1 MVIFMKNKAFIIVFT
16 IVLSLCP
23 VITVC
28 ADDVYE
34 GKCYVDI
41 DSKDKKVEK
50 IAAPNINASAV
61 LIMDAESGRVLYEKN
76 ARVRRS
82 MASTTKIM
90 TAIVAIENADLEEVV
105 TVSKRAAQVNGSVI
119 NLRQGEELTLKD
131 LLYGLMLQSG
141 NDAAI
146 AIAEHVGG
154 SVEEFCEMMNRKAVS
169 LGAANTHFTS
179 PHGLDMPEHY
189 TTAYELAR
197 ITAYALKNPIFNELV
212 STKEANAANRYL
224 YNTNELLGVYPG
236 VDGVKTGYTGQAGR
250 CLVTSATKN
259 QMRIISVVLGSPTR
273 TARAQSSTN
282 LLNYAFSNY
291 HLSTIATKNEA
302 VDSIKVDRGITQNV
316 TACIENEVKLPLRN
330 DELKNLNKVIDLPRE
345 IPAPV
350 EKGQEVGNVRWLLN
364 GQELIKSPIVAA
376 SDIRK
381 KNFYDYF
388 KDLLGELGKLTK

>member
-1 MVIFMKNKAFIIVFT
+1 MRKKVFT
-16 IVLSLCP
+16 IVLLIGTFLCP
-23 VITVC
+23 FVNVC
-28 ADDVYE
+28 ADDTYE

-41 DSKDKKVEK
+41 YSNDKKPEK
-50 IAAPNINASAV
+50 LVSPNINATAAV
-61 LIMDAESGRVLYEKN
+61 IMDMKSGRIFYEKN

-90 TAIVAIENADLEEVV
+90 TAIVAIENSDLEEEV
-105 TVSKRAAQVNGSVI
+105 TVSKRAAQINGSVI
-119 NLRQGEELTLKD
+119 NLRQDEKLSLLD
-131 LLYGLMLQSG
+131 LLYGLMLPSG

-154 SVEEFCEMMNRKAVS
+154 TVEGFCEMMNRKAVS
-169 LGAANTHFTS
+169 LGAVNTHFTS

-189 TTAYELAR
+189 TTALELAQ
-197 ITAYALKNPIFNELV
+197 ITAYALKNPIFNKIV
-212 STKEANAANRYL
+212 STKEATIPNRDL

-273 TARAQSSTN
+273 TARAQSSTT

-291 HLSTIATKNEA
+291 HMSTIAIKNEA
-302 VDSIKVDRGITQNV
+302 VDNIKVDRGINPKV
-316 TACIENEVKLPLRN
+316 TVCVEEEVKLPLRN
-330 DELKNLNKVIDLPRE
+330 DEMKNLSRVVELPKE
-345 IPAPV
+345 VPAPV
-350 EKGQEVGNVRWLLN
+350 EKGQEIGSVKWFLN
-364 GQELIKSPIVAA
+364 GQELYKTPLVAS

-388 KDLLGELGKLTK
+388 KDILGELGRLTK